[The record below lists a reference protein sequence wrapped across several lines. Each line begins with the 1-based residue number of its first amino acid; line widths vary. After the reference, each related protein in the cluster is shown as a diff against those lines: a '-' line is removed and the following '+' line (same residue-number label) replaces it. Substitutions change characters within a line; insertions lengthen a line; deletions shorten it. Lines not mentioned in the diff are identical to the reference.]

1 MKITPTEIPEV
12 FIVEPKMIMDPRGF
26 FLEHFQADRYS
37 ALGVKSPIVQDNMSR
52 SSKGVLRG
60 LHFQN
65 PNAQGKLV
73 GVMRGRVL
81 DVAVDVRLGS
91 PTFGRHVAV
100 ELGDDNFRQVWIPR
114 GFAHGYTVLTET
126 ADFFY
131 KCDAIYSPSDE
142 MTIRWDDP
150 ELNIDW
156 RTRLPIL
163 SNRDAS
169 APLLKDVTR
178 LPRYESA

>member
-1 MKITPTEIPEV
+1 MKVTPTEIPEV
-12 FIVEPKMIMDPRGF
+12 VIVEPKMIMDPRGF

-131 KCDAIYSPSDE
+131 KCDDFYSSKDE
-142 MTIRWDDP
+142 VSIRWNDP
-150 ELNIDW
+150 AIGINWGVE
-156 RTRLPIL
+156 TPSL
-163 SNRDAS
+163 SAKDAD
-169 APLLKDVTR
+169 APLLNDVKN
-178 LPRYESA
+178 LPIYGQI